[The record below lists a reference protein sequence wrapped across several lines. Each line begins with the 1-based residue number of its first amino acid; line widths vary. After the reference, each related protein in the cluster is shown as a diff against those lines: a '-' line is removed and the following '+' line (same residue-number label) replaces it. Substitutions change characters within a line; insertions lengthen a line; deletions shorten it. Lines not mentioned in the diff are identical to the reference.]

1 MLNNSWRTQVLLFAC
16 TMASEQERL
25 RLRVV
30 QYYNTHRDEKKSM
43 TVTHFASEGVS
54 KRTIYHIL
62 QKYSGGES
70 VRRRIGS
77 GRPAKIMTESRVS
90 WLKKKMMQ
98 PNQPSTRS
106 VARLLKCS
114 HSHVVRTVKQK
125 ARLKCKK
132 KMKCPMYT
140 EDQIAMVKST
150 CRKLHDFSKNKTFI
164 LDDEKYFSLSG
175 DHMPG
180 NSYYYTD
187 TKHAPIQ
194 PHQVKRK
201 KKFEAKVMLWLAI
214 SQFGISQPYIVPSGL
229 AVNKD
234 LYIKE
239 CLQKRLLPFI
249 NNKHDINNCLFWPDK
264 ASAHY
269 ARDTL
274 NFLREN
280 GIPFVPKE
288 LNPTNLP
295 QCRPI
300 EDLFGHLSQEVY
312 KNGWSASNP
321 AELKQRILY
330 CLRRMD
336 LTSGQ
341 SSCSTIRKKL
351 RKCYKKGPLSCNH

>member
-1 MLNNSWRTQVLLFAC
+1 
-16 TMASEQERL
+16 MASEQERL
-25 RLRVV
+25 RIRVV
-30 QYYNTHRDEKKSM
+30 QYYNAHRDEGKST
-43 TVTHFASEGVS
+43 TVAHFASEGVS
-54 KRTIYHIL
+54 KRTLYHIL
-62 QKYSGGES
+62 QKYSGCES
-70 VRRRIGS
+70 VQRRIGS
-77 GRPAKIMTESRVS
+77 GRPAKIMTKSRVA
-90 WLKKKMMQ
+90 WLKKRMTR

-114 HSHVVRTVKQK
+114 HSHVVRTIKRK
-125 ARLKCKK
+125 ARLACKK

-140 EDQIAMVKST
+140 EEQISVVKSV

-180 NSYYYTD
+180 NSYYYTQNAN
-187 TKHAPIQ
+187 APIQ

-214 SQFGISQPYIVPSGL
+214 SPNGISRPYLVPSGL
-229 AVNKD
+229 AVTKE

-239 CLQKRLLPFI
+239 CLHKRLLPFI

-269 ARDTL
+269 ARDTQ
-274 NFLREN
+274 NFLHEN
-280 GIPFVPKE
+280 NIPFVPKE

-312 KNGWSASNP
+312 KNGWSASTP
-321 AELKQRILY
+321 EELKQRILY

-336 LTSGQ
+336 TTSGQ
-341 SSCSTIRKKL
+341 FSCNNIRKKL
-351 RKCYKKGPLSCNH
+351 RECYINGPFSCNH